1 MESKETKTVM
11 KAAKLV
17 KFAET
22 VRDENGRI
30 KEIIPGKFEF
40 AEEPIPE
47 INDDQVL
54 LKVLYIGV
62 CASDQ
67 QIYHGLHKSVTED
80 KLPRIM
86 GHEVSARI
94 EKVGANV
101 KDFKVG
107 EVVTVEP
114 QVTCGE
120 CYPCQQGRFNVCEH
134 LSVMGVHQ
142 DGFIQEYAACDAK
155 YLHHTPEG
163 MDPKLVAIVEPLA
176 VGVGS
181 IKRSDFVGK
190 NVVVVGAG
198 TIGNCVAQAAKGLGA
213 GKVMVTD
220 VVDDKLEYAKEKC
233 GIDYAVNTTK
243 ISLKDAIE
251 KYYGVQK
258 ADVIVD
264 CVAIPA
270 VFQTILDAARPNSQ
284 IVVTGNYKFPLT
296 FEVPQI
302 QRREISI
309 IGHMMYV
316 REDFADAI
324 RLLAEGKINT
334 EKLISQ
340 EWTFEQYP
348 DAFIFADKDPSQ
360 VMKMVVKVTE

>member
-1 MESKETKTVM
+1 MR
-11 KAAKLV
+11 AAKLV
-17 KFAET
+17 EFART
-22 VRDENGRI
+22 VRDENGKI

-40 AEEPIPE
+40 TEEPMPCIAD
-47 INDDQVL
+47 NQAL

-94 EKVGANV
+94 EAVGANV
-101 KDFKVG
+101 KNYKVG
-107 EVVTVEP
+107 ELVTVEP
-114 QVTCGE
+114 QVFCGK
-120 CYPCQQGRFNVCEH
+120 CYPCMEGRFNVCEH
-134 LSVMGVHQ
+134 LSVMGVHE
-142 DGFIQEYAACDAK
+142 DGFIQEYAACDVK

-163 MDPKLVAIVEPLA
+163 MDPELAAIVEPLS

-181 IKRSDFVGK
+181 IKRSKRFKGG

-198 TIGNCVAQAAKGLGA
+198 TIGNCVAQAAKQLGA

-220 VVDDKLEYAKEKC
+220 INQEKLEYALEC
-233 GIDYAVNTTK
+233 GIDYAVDTSR
-243 ISLKDAIE
+243 ISLKEAIE
-251 KYYGVQK
+251 QNFGVRK

-264 CVAIPA
+264 CVAAPP
-270 VFQTILDAARPNSQ
+270 VFQTIIEAARPDSD
-284 IVVTGNYKFPLT
+284 IIVTGNYKAPVS
-296 FEVPQI
+296 FEMPRI
-302 QRREISI
+302 QRREINI

-334 EKLISQ
+334 RKLISQ
-340 EWTFEQYP
+340 RWEFEQYP
-348 DAFIFADKDPSQ
+348 EAFAFADAHPLD
-360 VMKMVVKVTE
+360 VMKMVIKVAQD

>member
-1 MESKETKTVM
+1 M

-30 KEIIPGKFEF
+30 KEIIPGAFEF
-40 AEEPIPE
+40 TEEPIPE

-86 GHEVSARI
+86 GHEVSAKI

-134 LSVMGVHQ
+134 LSVMGVHE

-163 MDPKLVAIVEPLA
+163 MDPELVAIVEPLA

-220 VVDDKLEYAKEKC
+220 INQEKLDYALEC
-233 GIDYAVNTTK
+233 GIDYAVDTSK

-251 KYYGVQK
+251 QHFGVHK

-264 CVAIPA
+264 CVAAPP

-284 IVVTGNYKFPLT
+284 IVITGNYKAPLT
-296 FEVPQI
+296 FEVPKI

-334 EKLISQ
+334 TKLISQ
-340 EWTFEQYP
+340 RWSFEQYP
-348 DAFIFADKDPSQ
+348 EAFVFADANPLK

>member
-1 MESKETKTVM
+1 M
-11 KAAKLV
+11 KSARLV

-30 KEIIPGKFEF
+30 KEIIPGGFEF
-40 AEEPIPE
+40 TEDPIPE

-67 QIYHGLHKSVTED
+67 QIYHGQHKSVTQD

-86 GHEVSARI
+86 GHEVSAEI
-94 EKVGANV
+94 VKVGANV
-101 KDFKVG
+101 TDYKVG
-107 EVVTVEP
+107 ELVVVEP

-120 CYPCQQGRFNVCEH
+120 CYPCQIGRFNVCEH
-134 LSVMGVHQ
+134 LSVMGVHE
-142 DGFIQEYAACDAK
+142 DGFLREYAACDAK
-155 YLHHTPEG
+155 LLHHTPAG
-163 MDPKLVAIVEPLA
+163 MDPELAAIVEPLS

-181 IKRSDFVGK
+181 IKRSRLFKGG

-198 TIGNCVAQAAKGLGA
+198 TIGNCVAQAAKHLGA

-220 VVDDKLEYAKEKC
+220 INQEKLDYALEC
-233 GIDYAVNTTK
+233 GMDYAVDTSK

-251 KYYGVQK
+251 QNFGVRK

-264 CVAIPA
+264 CVAAPP
-270 VFQTILDAARPNSQ
+270 VFQTILDASRPSSE
-284 IVVTGNYKFPLT
+284 IIITGNYKAPVTL
-296 FEVPQI
+296 ELPRI
-302 QRREISI
+302 QRREVEIL
-309 IGHMMYV
+309 GHMMYV

-334 EKLISQ
+334 RKLISQ
-340 EWTFEQYP
+340 RWTFDQY
-348 DAFIFADKDPSQ
+348 AEALQFADANPLE
-360 VMKMVVKVTE
+360 VMKMVVKITD